1 MLSITKKADY
11 AVRILAFLSNTP
23 PETFVSSTDISK
35 KTLVP
40 RKFLARIVLD
50 LIHAGW
56 LESNRGS
63 KGGIRLS
70 KKAPEATLGQVVEL
84 MDGPIALNECC
95 SPDGKCVFKKTC
107 KIHPVWVSAQAEMR
121 RVLDNC
127 YVVKEARKK

>member
-11 AVRILAFLSNTP
+11 AVRIIAFLANTP
-23 PETFVSSTDISK
+23 PESYVSSTEVSK

-56 LESNRGS
+56 IESNRGS

-70 KKAPEATLGQVVEL
+70 KNASEATLSKVVEL
-84 MDGPIALNECC
+84 VDGPIALNDCC
-95 SPDGKCVFKKTC
+95 SPNSKCAFRKVC

-121 RVLDNC
+121 KVLDNC
-127 YVVKEARKK
+127 YIVKEARKK